1 MNKKIV
7 FRLTFIL
14 FAIAALLFLI
24 FIGKKEKT
32 TDLATLDTKPEA
44 ALSEKAISKPNDSL
58 TKKAIPQSNT
68 DMMRKT
74 AEACLQKK
82 WEFSNLTQLK
92 DQILLAESITEESI
106 ELENIHFADI
116 KKENYR
122 AQIISTDG
130 RKELR
135 LFKVLAD
142 GLPEVVELPAADKI
156 NPDST
161 TLAKYIDWG
170 NVHWHQIQRKLKT
183 ALGNTLMIETIDS
196 QVQKLDYYPAT
207 GTSLHCLTTECQCK

>member
-7 FRLTFIL
+7 IRLTFIL
-14 FAIAALLFLI
+14 FAFAALLFLI

-32 TDLATLDTKPEA
+32 TNLATLDTKPSER
-44 ALSEKAISKPNDSL
+44 LPEKAIAKPVESL
-58 TKKAIPQSNT
+58 TKKPLPKGNT
-68 DMMRKT
+68 DMRLKVV
-74 AEACLQKK
+74 EDCLQKK

-92 DQILLAESITEESI
+92 DQILLSESITEESI
-106 ELENIHFADI
+106 ELENIHFTNI
-116 KKENYR
+116 NKENYR

-142 GLPEVVELPAADKI
+142 GLPEVVELPSADRI

-170 NVHWHQIQRKLKT
+170 AVHWHQIQRKLKT

-196 QVQKLDYYPAT
+196 QVEKLDYHLAT